1 MKLTNVHLIPGHL
14 AFLKNY
20 RPNQTYLSLR
30 TGYVQVLQ
38 TNDSNILSVQDVD
51 SIKSAFEL
59 LKMNT
64 SQQICILITSS
75 SMQLIL
81 YDDMNEVLAALL
93 PKKYSTIR
101 LRRSQLNFYYESQSK
116 NTGAYRFPS
125 LIFREE
131 KDSELKKYR
140 VQQFAI
146 FGNVLVF
153 PSNEYDI
160 FHFLKRLEIEHF
172 QKRFVK
178 VIHHD

>member
-1 MKLTNVHLIPGHL
+1 MNYTNVHLIPRHL
-14 AFLKNY
+14 TFLKNY

-38 TNDSNILSVQDVD
+38 TDDANILSIQDVD

-64 SQQICILITSS
+64 SQKICILITSS
-75 SMQLIL
+75 TMQLIL
-81 YDDMNEVLAALL
+81 YDDMKEVLAALL

-116 NTGAYRFPS
+116 NIGVYRFPS
-125 LIFREE
+125 IIFREE
-131 KDSELKKYR
+131 RDNDLNKYR
-140 VQQFAI
+140 KQPFAI

-153 PSNEYDI
+153 PSDEYDV
-160 FHFLKRLEIEHF
+160 FHFFKRLEIEQF